1 MGTTWIHSNLPEQV
15 QKAVRDVDRYDEK
28 TKKMLQDAI
37 RSGTED
43 TMRSAIRHVH
53 TKSGNLVSKI
63 SMDYNESIN
72 TGYVKSKAH
81 HSWLVEHGAGIAFVL
96 PRKKK
101 ALKYGDRFFKLAKIP
116 PRKPH
121 PFMQTAI
128 DETAPKITAAVEEA
142 VDHD

>member
-1 MGTTWIHSNLPEQV
+1 
-15 QKAVRDVDRYDEK
+15 
-28 TKKMLQDAI
+28 MLQDAI

-72 TGYVKSKAH
+72 TGYVKSKEH

-101 ALKYGDRFFKLAKIP
+101 ALKYGDRFFKLAEIP

-142 VDHD
+142 VKHD

>member
-1 MGTTWIHSNLPEQV
+1 MSTTWIHSNLPEQV
-15 QKAVRDVDRYDEK
+15 QKAVRDVGHYDET

-81 HSWLVEHGAGIAFVL
+81 HS
-96 PRKKK
+96 
-101 ALKYGDRFFKLAKIP
+101 
-116 PRKPH
+116 
-121 PFMQTAI
+121 
-128 DETAPKITAAVEEA
+128 
-142 VDHD
+142 